1 MNSEVKLFGGRGS
14 RVLAQKIAEAYDKPL
29 SEVEVLEFNDG
40 EFQPQLKESVRGHQV
55 FLIQSTNAPSDSIW
69 ELLML
74 IDAAKRA
81 SAKYITAIIP
91 YYGYARQDRKDRS
104 RVPIAAKL
112 MANMLVKAGVNR
124 LMTMD
129 LHAPQIQGF
138 FDIPVD
144 HLDSSFIFIPYIQN
158 LGLDNLAFA
167 SPDAGS
173 ANRTRLFAQKCG
185 NAELVIC
192 EKYRKKA
199 GEVAGMTVIGDVE
212 GKNVV
217 IVDDIVDTAGTLTSA
232 AKALMDKGAT
242 SVRAICTHPVL
253 SGSAYERIERSVLT
267 ELVVCD
273 TIPLKKDKDC
283 SKINVCSVAPLFG
296 KSIKRMLENRSI
308 SSLFIQKHS

>member
-1 MNSEVKLFGGRGS
+1 MNSEIKLFGGRCS
-14 RVLAQKIAEAYDKPL
+14 KDLARKIAEAYDQPL
-29 SEVEVLEFNDG
+29 SEVDVLEFNDG
-40 EFQPQLKESVRGHQV
+40 EFQPQLNESVRGHHV
-55 FLIQSTNAPSDSIW
+55 FLIQSTVAPSDNIW
-69 ELLML
+69 ELFMM

-81 SAKYITAIIP
+81 SAKYITVIIP

-112 MANMLVKAGVNR
+112 MANMLVTAGANR

-144 HLDSSFIFIPYIQN
+144 HLSSSFIFVPYIQS
-158 LGLDNLAFA
+158 LSLQNLAFA

-185 NAELVIC
+185 NASLVIC

-199 GEVAGMTVIGDVE
+199 GEIAGMTVIGEVKD
-212 GKNVV
+212 KNVV

-232 AKALMDKGAT
+232 AKAIMEKGAA

-253 SGSAYERIERSVLT
+253 SGSAYKRIEDSVLT

-273 TIPLKKDKDC
+273 TIPLEEKCD
-283 SKINVCSVAPLFG
+283 KINVLSVAPLFG
-296 KSIKRMLENRSI
+296 KSIKRLLENRSI
-308 SSLFIQKHS
+308 SSLFIQKT

>member
-1 MNSEVKLFGGRGS
+1 MNSEIKLFGGRS
-14 RVLAQKIAEAYDKPL
+14 SKELAEKIADAYDQPL
-29 SEVEVLEFNDG
+29 SEVEVLVFSDG
-40 EFQPQLKESVRGHQV
+40 EFQPQLKESVRGHHV
-55 FLIQSTNAPSDSIW
+55 FLIQSTTAPSDNIW

-81 SAKYITAIIP
+81 SAKYITVIIP

-112 MANMLVKAGVNR
+112 MANMLVGAGANR

-144 HLDSSFIFIPYIQN
+144 HLDSSLIFVPYIQS
-158 LGLDNLAFA
+158 LELPNLAFA

-185 NAELVIC
+185 NAGLVIC

-217 IVDDIVDTAGTLTSA
+217 IVDDIVDSAGTLTSA
-232 AKALMDKGAT
+232 AKALKEKGAE

-253 SGSAYERIERSVLT
+253 SGNAYERVENSALT

-273 TIPLKKDKDC
+273 TIPLKQKC
-283 SKINVCSVAPLFG
+283 TKINVLSVAPLFG
-296 KSIKRMLENRSI
+296 KSIKRLLENRSI
-308 SSLFIQKHS
+308 SSLFIQKHR